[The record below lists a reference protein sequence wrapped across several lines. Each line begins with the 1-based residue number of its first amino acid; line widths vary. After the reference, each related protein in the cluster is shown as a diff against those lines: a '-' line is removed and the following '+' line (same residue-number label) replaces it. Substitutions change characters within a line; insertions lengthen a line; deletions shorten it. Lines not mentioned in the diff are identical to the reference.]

1 MANQFLKSK
10 VFNSIKPIMSINCL
24 NKFDK
29 YSSSITNKYTSAK
42 EVWSSMCIRFEG
54 TKEEVGESCSNVE
67 LVESKEDKA
76 FTSEKKNEESIHE
89 EQEENHLCLMGHE
102 QEVSSSSSSMNECSY
117 DELQDAFNELFGE
130 YKKVV
135 LKNKVLNKQIS
146 NLSKIDSNENICK
159 KCDDLE
165 KENKILKEEILD
177 FNIEKDCFFNKNTS
191 LNQEN
196 DSLKE
201 KVLLLEKENSL
212 LKKKN
217 LEFEKTNIQE
227 IDLKS
232 KKNSFQNK
240 VFKRDDFS
248 KKKNFVKQNH
258 FNKVFKKK
266 NNIFEKSH
274 FKQSIYY
281 KDFSKK
287 NNFSK
292 RNNFVNKPSYVQ
304 KSFSHYLHKNEGFH
318 NSKCVCH
325 FCNKIV
331 HFISNCPIKRN
342 VHFGAK
348 MVWVP
353 KTNHEG
359 PKIKRVPKVI

>member
-1 MANQFLKSK
+1 M
-10 VFNSIKPIMSINCL
+10 
-24 NKFDK
+24 
-29 YSSSITNKYTSAK
+29 
-42 EVWSSMCIRFEG
+42 
-54 TKEEVGESCSNVE
+54 
-67 LVESKEDKA
+67 
-76 FTSEKKNEESIHE
+76 
-89 EQEENHLCLMGHE
+89 
-102 QEVSSSSSSMNECSY
+102 
-117 DELQDAFNELFGE
+117 
-130 YKKVV
+130 
-135 LKNKVLNKQIS
+135 
-146 NLSKIDSNENICK
+146 
-159 KCDDLE
+159 
-165 KENKILKEEILD
+165 
-177 FNIEKDCFFNKNTS
+177 EKDCFIKKNSS
-191 LNQEN
+191 LIQEN
-196 DSLKE
+196 VSLKE
-201 KVLLLEKENSL
+201 KVLLLENENLL

-217 LEFEKTNIQE
+217 LNFEKSNAQNIG
-227 IDLKS
+227 LKS

-258 FNKVFKKK
+258 FNKGFKKK

-281 KDFSKK
+281 KDFSKE

-325 FCNKIV
+325 FCNKIG